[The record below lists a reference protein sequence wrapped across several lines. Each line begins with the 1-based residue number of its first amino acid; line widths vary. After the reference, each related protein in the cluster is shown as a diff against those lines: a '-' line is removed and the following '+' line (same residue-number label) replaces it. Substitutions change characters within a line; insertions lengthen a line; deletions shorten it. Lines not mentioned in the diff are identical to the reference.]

1 MTVSASDS
9 SPRASQ
15 RAAIRVAVEALVQFK
30 REFDRDLTPSM
41 LAELYVALELDLTPA
56 QLCNH
61 PGFDLV
67 GSDGRRYQIKQR
79 GADVLNVDVNNFAF
93 DYLVLV
99 NLGDDYTLKGMWR
112 LPVESAQK
120 LFVFREKFRK
130 YQATQ
135 KVVKA
140 NAQLVA
146 VRDIGDKS

>member
-1 MTVSASDS
+1 M
-9 SPRASQ
+9 
-15 RAAIRVAVEALVQFK
+15 
-30 REFDRDLTPSM
+30 
-41 LAELYVALELDLTPA
+41 
-56 QLCNH
+56 
-61 PGFDLV
+61 
-67 GSDGRRYQIKQR
+67 
-79 GADVLNVDVNNFAF
+79 
-93 DYLVLV
+93 LV